1 MKIMRRLPIVGLLI
15 CLAAIFSVS
24 LASAQTKSSK
34 TPKVAPTTGTLTGEV
49 RDKHGTPLAGSGV
62 TAASSDGKQT
72 ASSTTD
78 AGGIFRIDSL
88 APGEYQIN
96 FSAKG
101 FLPATAKAKIKAGK
115 TTKISARLKFITPDS

>member
-1 MKIMRRLPIVGLLI
+1 MRRLPMVGLLV
-15 CLAAIFSVS
+15 CLAAILSVT

-34 TPKVAPTTGTLTGEV
+34 SPKVLPTTGTLTGEV

-62 TAASSDGKQT
+62 TATSSDGKQT

-101 FLPATAKAKIKAGK
+101 FLPATDKTKIKAGK
-115 TTKISARLKFITPDS
+115 TNKISAHLKFITPDS

>member
-1 MKIMRRLPIVGLLI
+1 MKIMRRLPIVWLLF
-15 CLAAIFSVS
+15 CLAAIFCIS

-34 TPKVAPTTGTLTGEV
+34 SPKVAPTTGTLTGEV
-49 RDKHGTPLAGSGV
+49 RDKHGTPLAGSSV
-62 TAASSDGKQT
+62 TATSADGKQT
-72 ASSTTD
+72 ESSTTD

-101 FLPATAKAKIKAGK
+101 FLPATEKTKIKAGK
-115 TTKISARLKFITPDS
+115 TTKIGARLKFVTPES

>member
-1 MKIMRRLPIVGLLI
+1 MHRFPIVGLVV
-15 CLAAIFSVS
+15 CLAAIFSVG

-34 TPKVAPTTGTLTGEV
+34 SASKVAPTTGTLTGEV

-78 AGGIFRIDSL
+78 AGGIFSIDSL